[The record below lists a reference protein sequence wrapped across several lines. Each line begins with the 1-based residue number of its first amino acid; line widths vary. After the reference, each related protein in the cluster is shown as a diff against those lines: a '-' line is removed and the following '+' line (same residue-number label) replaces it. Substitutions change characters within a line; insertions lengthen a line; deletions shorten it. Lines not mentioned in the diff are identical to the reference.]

1 MIRVHL
7 TSPLLS
13 PQGHTPSSPFSTP
26 PPSLTPLLGST
37 LSYVGARRVERR
49 LEVLGVHD
57 RGGDVVPARDVAR
70 PGLVHVGG
78 AARVE
83 RDVLQLL
90 DHLVDVLPVAEL
102 ARHAHVGRALVH
114 VSLQRRGQLLRVE
127 GGPVEVGEEGRA
139 LDVARAWR
147 REEAPIQPSLPRR
160 GEGGARGCV
169 VPRAVRPVAAALGRL
184 LDEEGVDELEQAGG
198 LPVRALLG
206 VRVSAVAVEDELAE
220 GEPVDALLVR
230 LLRLHLGRHVPLR
243 AADGLAAARLRV
255 ELGRHPHVD
264 HPQVPLGVDEDVG
277 GLEVAVHDGLLV
289 HVRERAHELP
299 RHEADLLLP
308 HRLALVLLEV
318 ARERVVGHVLL
329 HHVQELRR
337 LEGVV
342 DRNHVRVVARLEA
355 LELARGV
362 QLPAA
367 GAGGEDLLVEHL

>member
-139 LDVARAWR
+139 LDVARA
-147 REEAPIQPSLPRR
+147 
-160 GEGGARGCV
+160 
-169 VPRAVRPVAAALGRL
+169 VRPVAAALGRL

-308 HRLALVLLEV
+308 HRLSLVLLEV